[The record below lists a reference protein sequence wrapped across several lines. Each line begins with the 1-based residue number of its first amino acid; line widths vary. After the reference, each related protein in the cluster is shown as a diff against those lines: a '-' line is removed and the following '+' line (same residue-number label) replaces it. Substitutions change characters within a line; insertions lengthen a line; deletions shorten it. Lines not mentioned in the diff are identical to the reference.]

1 MADNTPLLPPRGPDG
16 PSPRHGDHTPYGTY
30 RAVAVAALGPVLVGV
45 VLGFSSPSAAGLLAS
60 GLLNRP
66 KLSIFEALS
75 PLVRGAAAPAT
86 HRAGVRRK
94 ALGGFSFLG
103 ARLTSAPP
111 TPQGAII
118 GALAFGALSS
128 RLGRTR
134 ALSLSCLPFAAG
146 WLAIA
151 SAQSSWD
158 LFGGRLLTGVGQGAF
173 LNIVPVYIAECAP
186 SSLRGQLGGVNQLGI
201 NVGLAAAYA
210 LGLPVLGFT
219 WRQLAL
225 LALIPTTVLAV
236 GSLLLMPESPRWLAQ
251 VGRGTDAVVA
261 LRALRPPKADVAK
274 ELGRINAS
282 LAALAA
288 EPALSW
294 GDVAKPSL
302 SRPLGIVL
310 TLMVLQQLTG
320 VNCVFFNIGP
330 IFSAVGV
337 ADSDAAALLVALVQL
352 PVSLGTCLLLDLA
365 GRRTLLIAAA
375 AGMALSCAGLALSF
389 SLPATDA
396 KVSHPLAVVA
406 ALCYVASFSAGM
418 GPIPWVL
425 NGELFPP
432 RGRAEAA
439 SAATAVSNLA
449 AFVVTVSFGATVRLL
464 TMGGAFAFYCLCCL
478 TTGVYTFLAVPETKG
493 RSLEDIQ
500 AIMLV
505 TTPAWEGGPP
515 ASSNDDDLALEED
528 AGSDEKLT

>member
-1 MADNTPLLPPRGPDG
+1 
-16 PSPRHGDHTPYGTY
+16 
-30 RAVAVAALGPVLVGV
+30 
-45 VLGFSSPSAAGLLAS
+45 
-60 GLLNRP
+60 
-66 KLSIFEALS
+66 
-75 PLVRGAAAPAT
+75 
-86 HRAGVRRK
+86 
-94 ALGGFSFLG
+94 
-103 ARLTSAPP
+103 
-111 TPQGAII
+111 
-118 GALAFGALSS
+118 
-128 RLGRTR
+128 LGRTR

-151 SAQSSWD
+151 FARSSWD

-186 SSLRGQLGGVNQLGI
+186 SSLRGQLGGVNQVRVSLSTPPGGFVTAGERPLIPGCAPPLPQLGI
-201 NVGLAAAYA
+201 NVGLAAAYS
-210 LGLPVLGFT
+210 LGLPVLGLT

-225 LALIPTTVLAV
+225 AALIPTAVLAV
-236 GSLLLMPESPRWLAQ
+236 CSLLLMPESPRWLAQ
-251 VGRGTDAVVA
+251 MGRSSDALSA
-261 LRALRPPKADVAK
+261 LRSLRPHKTDVAK

-288 EPALSW
+288 EPPLSW

-302 SRPLGIVL
+302 RRPLGIVL

-337 ADSDAAALLVALVQL
+337 PDSDAAALLVALSTL
-352 PVSLGTCLLLDLA
+352 PVSLATCLLLDLA

-375 AGMALSCAGLALSF
+375 TGMALSSAALALSF

-396 KVSHPLAVVA
+396 SVSHPLAVVA
-406 ALCYVASFSAGM
+406 ALLYVASFSSGM

-464 TMGGAFAFYCLCCL
+464 TMGGAFAFYCICCVG
-478 TTGVYTFLAVPETKG
+478 TGVYTFLAVPETKG

-505 TTPAWEGGPP
+505 TTPAWEDGPP
-515 ASSNDDDLALEED
+515 ASSTDDLALEEED
-528 AGSDEKLT
+528 ASDEKLT

>member
-75 PLVRGAAAPAT
+75 LLVRGAAAPAT

-225 LALIPTTVLAV
+225 LAIIPTTVLAV

>member
-225 LALIPTTVLAV
+225 LAIIPTTVLAV